1 MVFSPNWQDP
11 QSGCGSRLELG
22 GMGVK
27 FVLPK
32 LEDEPEMAK
41 AVGVEMDEIVVLP
54 EKLEMVARRIQSVSV
69 MANTLASMYDISK
82 LENG

>member
-1 MVFSPNWQDP
+1 
-11 QSGCGSRLELG
+11 
-22 GMGVK
+22 MGVK

-41 AVGVEMDEIVVLP
+41 AVGV
-54 EKLEMVARRIQSVSV
+54 EMVARRIQSVSV